1 MDENTIKKIL
11 NIDDNYKTDSK
22 LYVDYITRT
31 SQCVGIDSL
40 KAWALF
46 LASSGKS
53 ASTINRRISA
63 IKSRLRFLFQE
74 SGDQAFNVLDQFTK
88 ERELNAI
95 KRMKINSK
103 AVDPSKVLSKEEI
116 KFLIEK
122 SSDRVG
128 YLIQFFYITGC
139 RISEALGVKNTDLQ
153 RTKNYVIVRIV
164 GKGSKERKVRI
175 PITLLN
181 NIQRTYSGLT
191 YLFETVNNEKYDLTY
206 IERVVRENGWKY
218 LGRRVTP
225 HFFRHSFATH
235 MIEETG
241 KVKGVSKH
249 LGHVSTTVTQ
259 DMYNQEQLDW
269 EELPKI

>member
-1 MDENTIKKIL
+1 MNKNTINKIL
-11 NIDDNYKTDSK
+11 KIDDNYKTDTK
-22 LYVDYITRT
+22 LYVEYIVRT
-31 SQCVGIDSL
+31 EQEVGIDSL
-40 KAWALF
+40 KSWTLY
-46 LASSGKS
+46 LSSSGKS

-74 SGDQAFNVLDQFTK
+74 SGDQAFNVLDRYNN
-88 ERELNAI
+88 EAELNAV

-116 KFLIEK
+116 RILIDK
-122 SSDRVG
+122 STDRIG
-128 YLIQFFYITGC
+128 LLIQFFYMTGC
-139 RISEALGVKNTDLQ
+139 RISEALGVKNTDIQ
-153 RTKNYVIVRIV
+153 RTKNYVIVRVV

-175 PITLLN
+175 PISLLN
-181 NIQRTYSGLT
+181 KIQRTYSGSI
-191 YLFETVNNEKYDLTY
+191 YLFETVQNKKFDLIY
-206 IERVVRENGWKY
+206 IERKVRENGWKY

-225 HFFRHSFATH
+225 HYFRHSFATH